1 MKLEWSWALGDD
13 LPRWLV
19 LAACLLGAAAVV
31 LLLGEVRRRGPVLS
45 VLFGSGIAGLG
56 LCLLAVLR
64 PARVAT
70 RETLVLPRVVVLLDE
85 SRRLD
90 LPAQA
95 GTRRQLALK
104 LLGTI
109 ERRSAEARLEWM
121 GFGEAE
127 PKRLPARPGDHGS
140 TTTSDLEYAVRHLG
154 QTAGE
159 RTQAVVVVSDGR
171 LTRPAGTLG
180 DPELRNAL
188 TVLGVPVHT
197 VAVVERAPQ
206 DASVRAVHAAG
217 ASVAHQPFRL
227 RVEVGCEGL
236 DCARLPVTVRE
247 PRQGAAPAELGRGV
261 AELGD
266 GVGTVEFEI
275 TLERAG
281 SRVVE
286 VAIDAPPGDRI
297 PDNDRRLLTFNVT
310 RERVRL
316 LHIAGRPTYDVRA
329 LRRWLKSD
337 QSIDLVAFFILR
349 SQHEEPPAEDEET
362 ALIRFPVDELFTEH
376 LASFDAVLLQ
386 DIDAVTY
393 RIAEHLPRLARY
405 VEAGGGLIMVGGP
418 AAFVGGGYAGT
429 ELGRVLP
436 IELAE
441 GARPFD
447 LGEFVPRFTEVGRA
461 APALRALRQLVGEEL
476 PAQPGANLVG
486 PARPRALVLWEH
498 PRLTVGARPMPV
510 LALGEAGEGRTIALG
525 VDGTH
530 LLAFSEAAARVGGRG
545 YGALWDGLVGW
556 LMRDPRYEAVR
567 VELAGDCV
575 AGQPATLRVIRFAG
589 SDGSLDV
596 ALTRLGPEGRE
607 GTRQPVPDSV
617 GGPVEV
623 VLGSLE
629 PGGYTAEVRAGQAP
643 PTRFDF
649 ACERGGEAWSDS
661 RPDPERLRRIAR
673 VTGGRAVG
681 AGDVAE
687 LPLPKPT
694 RITAERHVTPLLPA
708 WVWTL
713 AAAVMLGAH
722 WVVRRRAGLL

>member
-1 MKLEWSWALGDD
+1 
-13 LPRWLV
+13 
-19 LAACLLGAAAVV
+19 
-31 LLLGEVRRRGPVLS
+31 
-45 VLFGSGIAGLG
+45 
-56 LCLLAVLR
+56 
-64 PARVAT
+64 
-70 RETLVLPRVVVLLDE
+70 VVVLLDE
-85 SRRLD
+85 SRRLE
-90 LPAQA
+90 LPAES
-95 GTRRQLALK
+95 GTRRQLALR
-104 LLGTI
+104 LLGAI
-109 ERRSAEARLEWM
+109 GRRSAEARLEWM
-121 GFGEAE
+121 GFGQAE
-127 PKRLPARPGDHGS
+127 PKPLPAHPADHG
-140 TTTSDLEYAVRHLG
+140 TTATSDLEYAVRHLG

-159 RTQAVVVVSDGR
+159 RPEAVVVVSDGR

-180 DPELRNAL
+180 DHDLRSAL
-188 TVLGVPVHT
+188 AVLGVPVHT
-197 VAVVERAPQ
+197 VATGEHAPP

-217 ASVAHQPFRL
+217 VSVAHQPFRL
-227 RVEVGCEGL
+227 RIDVGCEGL
-236 DCARLPVTVRE
+236 ECAQLPVTVRE

-261 AELGD
+261 AELTG
-266 GVGTVEFEI
+266 GVGTVELEI

-281 SRVVE
+281 NRVVE

-297 PDNDRRLLTFNVT
+297 PDNDRRLLTFHVT

-329 LRRWLKSD
+329 LRRWLKRD

-349 SQHEEPPAEDEET
+349 SQDEEPPAEDEET
-362 ALIRFPVDELFTEH
+362 ALIRFPVDELFTQH
-376 LASFDAVLLQ
+376 LPSFDAVLLQ

-418 AAFVGGGYAGT
+418 AAFAGGGYAGT

-436 IELAE
+436 IELGE
-441 GARPFD
+441 GERAFD
-447 LGEFVPRFTEVGRA
+447 LGEFVPRTTEVGRA

-476 PAQPGANLVG
+476 PAQPGSNLLG

-498 PRLTVGARPMPV
+498 PRLTARGRPMPV
-510 LALGEAGEGRTIALG
+510 LALGEAGEGRSIALG

-556 LMRDPRYEAVR
+556 LMRDPRFEAVR
-567 VELAGDCV
+567 VELVGDCV
-575 AGQPATLRVIRFAG
+575 AGQPATLRVARFAG
-589 SDGSLDV
+589 SEGAVDIELG
-596 ALTRLGPEGRE
+596 RLGPEGRGLLRKHVADPE
-607 GTRQPVPDSV
+607 K
-617 GGPVEV
+617 GPVEV
-623 VLGSLE
+623 GLGSLE

-661 RPDPERLRRIAR
+661 RPDPERLRRIAQ

-681 AGDVAE
+681 PGDIGR

-694 RITAERHVTPLLPA
+694 RITEERHVTPLLPA
-708 WVWTL
+708 WVWAL

-722 WVVRRRAGLL
+722 WIVRRRAGLV